1 MEGVKLS
8 EQTRECSCS
17 LQREG
22 IGCGTIACLCSPIFA
37 TDISVLL
44 SWQVYDVSSFVSAHP
59 GGTDQIMLGAGHD
72 ITPLFHCYHQPKTIK
87 YSMTKENINFGFI
100 ILGFLRNT
108 MLVI

>member
-8 EQTRECSCS
+8 EQTRERSCS

-37 TDISVLL
+37 TDAFLL
-44 SWQVYDVSSFVSAHP
+44 SWQVYDVSNFVSAHP
-59 GGTDQIMLGAGHD
+59 GGIDQIMLGAGHD

-87 YSMTKENINFGFI
+87 YYSMMEENINFGFI

-108 MLVI
+108 MLAI